1 MADLTVDLKR
11 AAQAAAK
18 PSGIAL
24 PPGFN
29 ATLPGLGKPARELLV
44 ELADGVRNVTP
55 NQAHALKVAAWQ
67 LAARWRV
74 KVPQGFDV
82 QAPQVGAAARDLLRT
97 LAKATAPTST
107 APRPQ
112 VRHDFHAV
120 HDSGVRDVHAIRYVV
135 MHDGE
140 VADADRAAAIIGV
153 HFEDPTSQ
161 GSAHYGVDNGSVQQ
175 YLSLDRIPWGAPPLN
190 AAGIHIEQG
199 GLARYSRRDWLAG
212 YMPMLLRVAE
222 LLAWLYGHYRVPLVH
237 LSDDVLRAMGP
248 TPTEPAGIVT
258 HAQVTEVFRQSDHT
272 DPGPAYPLDMVLLA
286 ARAMVR

>member
-1 MADLTVDLKR
+1 MADLTVGLKR

-18 PSGIAL
+18 ASGIAL

-29 ATLPGLGKPARELLV
+29 ATIAGLGKPARELLT
-44 ELADGVRNVTP
+44 ELADSVRNVTP

-74 KVPQGFDV
+74 KVPQGFDT
-82 QAPQVGAAARDLLRT
+82 QTPAVGAAARDLLRA

-112 VRHDFHAV
+112 VRHNFHAV
-120 HDSGVRDVHAIRYVV
+120 HDSGVRDVHAIRYIV

-140 VADADRAAAIIGV
+140 VADGDRAAEIIGRV
-153 HFEDPTSQ
+153 FESPSAG
-161 GSAHYGVDNGSVQQ
+161 GSAHYGADNSSLQQ

-190 AAGIHIEQG
+190 TTGIHIEQA
-199 GLARYSRRDWLAG
+199 GLARYSRHDWLAG

-237 LSDDVLRAMGP
+237 LSDDALRILGP
-248 TPTEPAGIVT
+248 TPRDPAGVVT

-272 DPGPAYPLDMVLLA
+272 DPGPGYPLDMVLLA
-286 ARAMVR
+286 ARAMVH